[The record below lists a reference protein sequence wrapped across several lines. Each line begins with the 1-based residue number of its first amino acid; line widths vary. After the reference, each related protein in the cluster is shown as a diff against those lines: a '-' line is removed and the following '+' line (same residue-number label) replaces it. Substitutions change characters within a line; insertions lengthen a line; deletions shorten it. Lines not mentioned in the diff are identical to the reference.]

1 MEHGHRFMAQGQDIQ
16 HVMETQ
22 DYIFGLRPVR
32 EAIEAGRNLEK
43 VMIGKNLQGEL
54 AMEVLGLIRQNG
66 IPYQF
71 VPVEKLNRM
80 TRKNHQGI
88 IAITSLVVYQ
98 PFEEI
103 VTAVFESGRDPLVV
117 ILDGITD
124 VRNLGAIARSAEAAG
139 VDAILIPEKG
149 SAQVN
154 PDAMKTSAGALS
166 IIPVCRTPDLV
177 RSIKLLKNAGLKI
190 TGATEKTDLLYYQAD
205 FRSPAALIMGAEDTG
220 ISQSLLSLC
229 DQEVRIPMLGRISSL
244 NVSAAAAVLFFEAV
258 RQRAQ

>member
-1 MEHGHRFMAQGQDIQ
+1 
-16 HVMETQ
+16 METQ

-32 EAIEAGRNLEK
+32 EALEAGRNLEK
-43 VMIGKNLQGEL
+43 VMISKGLQGEQSRDVITL
-54 AMEVLGLIRQNG
+54 VRQSG

-88 IAITSLVVYQ
+88 IAITSLVVYL
-98 PFEEI
+98 PFEEVI
-103 VTAVFESGRDPLVV
+103 TEVFELGRDPFIV

-139 VDAILIPEKG
+139 VDAMLIPEKG
-149 SAQVN
+149 IAQVN

-166 IIPVCRTPDLV
+166 IIPVCRTSDLV
-177 RSIKLLKNAGLKI
+177 RSVKYLKNAGLKI

-205 FRSPAALIMGAEDTG
+205 FRSPAALIMGAEDAG
-220 ISQSLLSLC
+220 ISPSILALC
-229 DQEVRIPMLGRISSL
+229 DQEVRIPMLGKISSL

-258 RQRAQ
+258 RQRG

>member
-1 MEHGHRFMAQGQDIQ
+1 
-16 HVMETQ
+16 METQ

-54 AMEVLGLIRQNG
+54 AREVLSLIRQNG

-88 IAITSLVVYQ
+88 IAITSLVLYQ
-98 PFEEI
+98 SFEEI
-103 VTAVFESGRDPLVV
+103 VTAVFESGRDPMVV

-139 VDAILIPEKG
+139 MDAILIPEKG

-166 IIPVCRTPDLV
+166 IIPVCRTADLV
-177 RSIKLLKNAGLKI
+177 RSIKYLKNAGLKI
-190 TGATEKTDLLYYQAD
+190 TGASEKAQMDFYQAD
-205 FRSPAALIMGAEDTG
+205 FRSPLALVMGSEDTG
-220 ISQSLLSLC
+220 IDPAIRAIM
-229 DQEVRIPMLGRISSL
+229 DQEVRIPMMGKISSL

-258 RQRAQ
+258 RQRGK